1 MLNFKATIGAAIFA
15 VVAGAASAASVSVE
29 IKNVGDFG
37 TITAGWTSTT
47 QDFEALGAA
56 GGRREVGTLATNVG
70 TFKTLG
76 GKGTG
81 GTVTDTGNNTAVTN
95 TGTQLALRNGTVYG
109 RKNVSPTGGA
119 WFLDSND
126 TFGMRW
132 DVSLG
137 GGLFNKL
144 VFALTDATD
153 VGAFLRI
160 IVDGKVEEVLDK
172 NVYSNGVTKLVV
184 VDFGQALKSAT
195 IELANF
201 TKVVDGKP
209 LLNDGFSIDGIQVAQ
224 VSAVP
229 LPAGVLLLGS
239 ALVGFGAL
247 KRRRAARA

>member
-1 MLNFKATIGAAIFA
+1 
-15 VVAGAASAASVSVE
+15 
-29 IKNVGDFG
+29 
-37 TITAGWTSTT
+37 
-47 QDFEALGAA
+47 
-56 GGRREVGTLATNVG
+56 
-70 TFKTLG
+70 
-76 GKGTG
+76 
-81 GTVTDTGNNTAVTN
+81 
-95 TGTQLALRNGTVYG
+95 
-109 RKNVSPTGGA
+109 
-119 WFLDSND
+119 
-126 TFGMRW
+126 MRW

-160 IVDGKVEEVLDK
+160 IVDGQVEEVLASK
-172 NVYSNGVTKLVV
+172 SSGNGFTNLVV

-201 TKVVDGKP
+201 TKVVDGTP